1 MRVVFMGTP
10 AFALPSLRALVGAHR
25 VVHVYTQPDRPSGRG
40 RDAVAPPVKQEAR
53 ALGLPVRQPLALR
66 DPEEHAFL
74 RSLDPDV
81 VCVAAYGLI
90 LPPQVLEIPHHGCV
104 NVHAS
109 LLPRYRGAAP
119 VHRTILEGDEIS
131 GVSIMLMEEG
141 LDTGPYAL
149 QVSVPLN
156 DLNVDSAT
164 ALLADAGAG
173 ALLEVLGQI
182 EDGSVRW
189 TPQDEGAATYAE
201 KITKS
206 DVELL
211 PELTVEQALRR
222 VRASSRS
229 ASSRACVDGTILTVL
244 RASQA
249 GSGPEPGEV
258 VTDRDTLVLG
268 FSDGGLALE
277 EVLPQGRA
285 CMDGACFARGARL
298 TSDSGWEPC
307 P

>member
-10 AFALPSLRALVGAHR
+10 AFALPSLHALADLHD

-40 RDAVAPPVKQEAR
+40 REAVAPPVKQEAL
-53 ALGLPVRQPLALR
+53 ALGLPVRQPLTLR
-66 DPEEHAFL
+66 DSEEHAFL
-74 RSLDPDV
+74 RSLGPDI
-81 VCVAAYGLI
+81 VCVAAYGLL
-90 LPPQVLEIPHHGCV
+90 LPTQVLETPPHGCV

-109 LLPRYRGAAP
+109 LLPRHRGAAP
-119 VHRTILEGDEIS
+119 VHRAILEGDEVS

-141 LDTGPYAL
+141 LDTGPSAL
-149 QVSVPLN
+149 QVSVPLD
-156 DLNVDSAT
+156 DLSVECAT
-164 ALLADAGAG
+164 ALLADAGAA
-173 ALLEVLGQI
+173 ALLEVIGQI

-189 TPQDEGAATYAE
+189 TPQDEKAATYAE

-206 DVELL
+206 DVELR

-222 VRASSRS
+222 VRASSRN
-229 ASSRACVDGTILTVL
+229 ASSRACVDGTILTVV
-244 RASQA
+244 RASAA
-249 GSGPEPGEV
+249 GASPDPGEV
-258 VTDRDTLVLG
+258 LTDRDTLVLG

-298 TSDSGWEPC
+298 TCDSGWEPC

>member
-10 AFALPSLRALVGAHR
+10 AFALPSLRALADAHR
-25 VVHVYTQPDRPSGRG
+25 VAHVYTQPDRPSGRG
-40 RDAVAPPVKQEAR
+40 RDAVASPVKREA
-53 ALGLPVRQPLALR
+53 LSLDLPVRQPITLR
-66 DPEEHAFL
+66 DPDEHACL
-74 RSLDPDV
+74 RSLEPDI

-90 LPPQVLEIPHHGCV
+90 LPPEVLEIPQHGCV

-109 LLPRYRGAAP
+109 LLPRHRGAAP
-119 VHRTILEGDEIS
+119 VHRAILEGDEIS
-131 GVSIMLMEEG
+131 GVSIMRMEAG

-149 QVSVPLN
+149 QVSVSLEN
-156 DLNVDSAT
+156 LNVDGAT
-164 ALLADAGAG
+164 ALLADAGAA

-189 TPQDEGAATYAE
+189 TPQDETAATYAQ

-206 DVELL
+206 DVELR

-244 RASQA
+244 RASPA
-249 GSGPEPGEV
+249 GLGPHPGEV
-258 VTDRDTLVLG
+258 LTDRDTLVLG

-298 TSDSGWEPC
+298 TCDSGWEPC